1 MNNLTT
7 THLLAVSASVLASL
21 CMYSSKADA
30 QYNGSNSSGANTT
43 SYSGT
48 SNSIWNSDRK
58 EAPVQKLIPPV
69 TYERSSEII
78 PKTVTI
84 TNSCPPIIKGE
95 NTVVNYNTT
104 SGCPEVTVKA
114 QDVPGYYPYKGYRP
128 STAPRG
134 RG

>member
-1 MNNLTT
+1 MNNLNTT
-7 THLLAVSASVLASL
+7 RLLVVSASIIASL
-21 CMYSSKADA
+21 CIYSKADA
-30 QYNGSNSSGANTT
+30 QWNGSNSSGSNTT
-43 SYSGT
+43 SYTGS
-48 SNSIWNSDRK
+48 SRSIWSSNRK
-58 EAPVQKLIPPV
+58 EAPVQRLIPPI
-69 TYERSSEII
+69 TYERPPEII
-78 PKTVTI
+78 SETVTI